1 MSVCEILLSNQA
13 KSYFSRLTSHADC
26 LTFLDK
32 VTKSKEEGKKKDE
45 WKSQAAYFEYFWSS
59 FINAESH
66 RIMHWAI
73 TFLKIFVIFQIC
85 LAIKSLLERIQK
97 KRPLHSFAFVKDS
110 AYVTSYWSVLL
121 PKFCKIPLG
130 LKRKVI
136 SGMINNSR
144 FVWGFPLVCSAFPLN
159 EEQFLRLPNSYNK
172 HHTSCPSNWFP
183 FDVLS
188 TEFYTF
194 EMFLSRSCVALT
206 NLRCK
211 LMKADFETQILVC
224 RFN

>member
-1 MSVCEILLSNQA
+1 MSVCEILLSNQT
-13 KSYFSRLTSHADC
+13 KSYFSRLTSHAHC
-26 LTFLDK
+26 LISGWGYK
-32 VTKSKEEGKKKDE
+32 IKIGRKKRDE
-45 WKSQAAYFEYFWSS
+45 WKSQATYFEYFWSS

-66 RIMHWAI
+66 RTMQWAI
-73 TFLKIFVIFQIC
+73 TFLKICVIFRIC

-97 KRPLHSFAFVKDS
+97 KCPLPSCAFVKDC
-110 AYVTSYWSVLL
+110 AYVTSYWLVLL

-130 LKRKVI
+130 FKRKVI

-144 FVWGFPLVCSAFPLN
+144 FAWGFPLVCSAFPLN
-159 EEQFLRLPNSYNK
+159 EEQFLRLPNSYSK

-194 EMFLSRSCVALT
+194 EIVLSRSCVALT
-206 NLRCK
+206 NLMRK

-224 RFN
+224 RFH

>member
-1 MSVCEILLSNQA
+1 MSVREILLSNQA
-13 KSYFSRLTSHADC
+13 KSYFSRLTSHAHC
-26 LTFLDK
+26 LISGGGYKIKRGREKRDK
-32 VTKSKEEGKKKDE
+32 
-45 WKSQAAYFEYFWSS
+45 WKSQATCSEYFRSS
-59 FINAESH
+59 LINAESH
-66 RIMHWAI
+66 RTMHWAI
-73 TFLKIFVIFQIC
+73 TFLKIFVIFWIC

-97 KRPLHSFAFVKDS
+97 KCPLPSCAFVKDW
-110 AYVTSYWSVLL
+110 AYITSYWLVLL

-136 SGMINNSR
+136 SGMMNNSR

-159 EEQFLRLPNSYNK
+159 EEQFLRLPDSYSK

-183 FDVLS
+183 FDVLW
-188 TEFYTF
+188 TKFYTF
-194 EMFLSRSCVALT
+194 EIFLSRSCVALT
-206 NLRCK
+206 NLMWK